1 MTEQVSKKKNELSF
15 AEFVIIISLMISLIA
30 LSIDAMLPALPEIA
44 SDLNVAN
51 DNDRQSIIS
60 MLFLGLALGQMF
72 FGPLSDSIGRKPATY
87 AGYVVYIIGALISLF
102 SGNFS
107 MMLFGRFLQGIGV
120 SAPRATTLA
129 IVRDRY
135 EGKTMAR
142 VMSFVMTIFI
152 LVPMLA
158 PTLGQGIMII
168 ADWRMI
174 FLVFIVI
181 ALISVAWFAIRMPE
195 TLAPEHRAPFSLSRI
210 TESTLIIVR
219 NRTALGYTV
228 SAGLIGGAF
237 LGYLNSAQQ
246 IFQEQYALGDLF
258 PLIFAIVAFS
268 LGFASFMNT
277 RLVMQFGMRFLV
289 NWSLRAIILLAIIA
303 LGIAFITEGH
313 PPLWL
318 FMTYIITTF
327 FAVGILFGN
336 QNTLAMEPLGHLA
349 GIGAAVVGSLS
360 TLIQVPLGT
369 IIGQNYNG
377 TIFPLIIGM
386 LVLAGL
392 SVLGKSVV

>member
-1 MTEQVSKKKNELSF
+1 MTEQASKHELSF

-51 DNDRQSIIS
+51 ENDRQSIIS

-87 AGYVVYIIGALISLF
+87 AGYVVYILGALISLF

-135 EGKTMAR
+135 EGKVMAR
-142 VMSFVMTIFI
+142 VMSFVMTVFI

-158 PTLGQGIMII
+158 PTMGQGIMLISN
-168 ADWRMI
+168 WRMI
-174 FLVFIVI
+174 FLVFILI

-195 TLAPEHRAPFSLSRI
+195 TLAAEHRAPFSLSRI
-210 TESTLIIVR
+210 TGATLEIVK

-228 SAGLIGGAF
+228 AAGLIGGAF

-258 PLIFAIVAFS
+258 PLIFAIVALA

-277 RLVMQFGMRFLV
+277 RLVMRFGMRFLV
-289 NWSLRAIILLAIIA
+289 NWSLRAVIA
-303 LGIAFITEGH
+303 LSDYRAGYCWYHRESATSLAFHGLYYYDLFCSRYLIRQSEYTRNGASGSSGRYRSSRCRFIINLDSS
-313 PPLWL
+313 PLR
-318 FMTYIITTF
+318 
-327 FAVGILFGN
+327 
-336 QNTLAMEPLGHLA
+336 H
-349 GIGAAVVGSLS
+349 
-360 TLIQVPLGT
+360 
-369 IIGQNYNG
+369 NYRAK
-377 TIFPLIIGM
+377 L
-386 LVLAGL
+386 
-392 SVLGKSVV
+392 